1 MDTQYGLPEDRSPV
15 LRVPATPIDTSFS
28 GDIFGGWIMSQ
39 VDIGGSIPALLKAK
53 GQVVTVAV
61 NSMTFLKPVYVG
73 DMISVYADISKI
85 GRTSITVDIEVYAQR
100 NPENTE
106 TVLVSEAQLVY
117 VAVDEKGRPR
127 PVLKISNN

>member
-1 MDTQYGLPEDRSPV
+1 MDTQYGLPKDRSPV

-106 TVLVSEAQLVY
+106 TVLVSEAELVY